1 MKLFNILYA
10 AGLLLLATACEK
22 ELPTFLDD
30 ECFLIFNYGAGKKT
44 GNVNI
49 SENDRRGSYSFLMNA
64 AEEQT
69 RDTVWLKVNTLG
81 KLSPDSRPLALI
93 QVEDTNRNVV
103 NAVAGKH
110 YVAFDDPALA
120 ELYRVPGDSAVAE
133 VPVVVLRDP
142 SLKEG
147 DVALRI
153 TFGDNGW
160 FKPGY
165 PSFTTY
171 TLTIS
176 DNLAKPQMWQVLSV
190 DYYLGTYGLKKH
202 ELMIQ
207 WTGKPWDDEY
217 FRLLSTY
224 DSYWGMWMF
233 NDAAYIDYLDAWF
246 AKKLAEENARR
257 LEEGKDVYREADGKP
272 VSFEPKSWY
281 DY

>member
-1 MKLFNILYA
+1 MKLFNLLYVT
-10 AGLLLLATACEK
+10 GLLLLATACEK
-22 ELPTFLDD
+22 ELPTFSDD
-30 ECFLIFNYGAGKKT
+30 EGFLIFNYGANKKT
-44 GNVNI
+44 GDATV
-49 SENDRRGSYSFLMNA
+49 SENDRRRSYSFLINA

-81 KLSPDSRPLALI
+81 KLSPDSRPLALV

-110 YVAFDDPALA
+110 YVAFDDPSLA
-120 ELYRVPGDSAVAE
+120 AFYRMPGDSTVAE

-147 DVALRI
+147 DVTLRM

-165 PSFTTY
+165 PSFTVY

-176 DNLAKPQMWQVLSV
+176 DYLAEPMMWQELNV
-190 DYYLGTYGLKKH
+190 DAYLGLYGSKKH

-207 WTGKPWDDEY
+207 WTGKKWDDEY
-217 FRLLSTY
+217 FRSLSAY
-224 DSYWGMWMF
+224 DPYFGWNF

-257 LEEGKDVYREADGKP
+257 LENSKDVYREPDGKP
-272 VSFEPKSWY
+272 VSFEPYWPW
-281 DY
+281 